1 MEQTAAFV
9 LHHRPYRETSLLVD
23 VLSRDHGR
31 VSLVARGQ
39 RQQSKRRRNVMQ
51 LFQPLWLSWY
61 GQGELVT
68 LTQVE
73 VSDAA
78 YRLVG
83 NASLCGLY
91 INELLYKLLPLHE
104 PETDLFDAYQ
114 QTLEQLQNNS
124 HQQQLTLRLFEK
136 ALLSELG
143 YGLQLETDVDSGQ
156 PLQDELNYLYQ
167 PDSGPHRYQGSS
179 SNASIVSGRSLRQLR
194 EGRGFDETSLKQV
207 KTLMRTVINYY
218 LGGRPLHSRQLFAG
232 LKQFNSK

>member
-1 MEQTAAFV
+1 MEHTAAFV

-39 RQQSKRRRNVMQ
+39 RQQSKRKQNVMQ

-61 GQGELVT
+61 GQGDLVT
-68 LTQVE
+68 LSQVE
-73 VSDAA
+73 VSKAA
-78 YRLVG
+78 YRLMG

-114 QTLEQLQNNS
+114 QTLELLQNDSN
-124 HQQQLTLRLFEK
+124 QQQVTLRLFEK

-143 YGLQLETDVDSGQ
+143 YGLQLDIDVDSGQ
-156 PLQDELNYLYQ
+156 PLQDDLNYLYQ
-167 PDSGPHRYQGSS
+167 PDSGPHLYQGSS
-179 SNASIVSGRSLRQLR
+179 AGVVSGRSLRHLR
-194 EGRGFDETSLKQV
+194 EGQGFDETSLKQI

-232 LKQFNSK
+232 LKQSNSK

>member
-1 MEQTAAFV
+1 MELTAAFV

-39 RQQSKRRRNVMQ
+39 RQQSKRRRNMMQ

-68 LTQVE
+68 LSQVE
-73 VSDAA
+73 SSEPA
-78 YRLVG
+78 YRLLG

-91 INELLYKLLPLHE
+91 MNELLYKLLPLHE
-104 PETDLFDAYQ
+104 SEPALFDAYQ
-114 QTLEQLQNNS
+114 QALARLQTDNR
-124 HQQQLTLRLFEK
+124 QQQLTLRLFEK
-136 ALLSELG
+136 ALLSQLG
-143 YGLQLETDVDSGQ
+143 YGLQLESDVETGQ
-156 PLQDELNYLYQ
+156 PLEDELDYVYH
-167 PDSGPHRYQGSS
+167 PDSGPHVYQGSS
-179 SNASIVSGRSLRQLR
+179 AEVVSGRSLRHLR
-194 EGRGFDETSLKQV
+194 EEQGFDETSLKQI

-232 LKQFNSK
+232 LKQPNNK